1 MKALWNQKGLRRFGA
16 LLLAALLALCQMGGL
31 TALAEMP
38 PSPLAFT
45 LYWGDQAAQAE
56 PVTVPGYETTVKG
69 HSVINK
75 HTPGPKTGDDSRTG
89 LYVALAGGSLVAAGA
104 LFIGLRRRKK
114 G

>member
-38 PSPLAFT
+38 PSPLVFT

-56 PVTVPGYETTVKG
+56 PVTVPGYET
-69 HSVINK
+69 S
-75 HTPGPKTGDDSRTG
+75 
-89 LYVALAGGSLVAAGA
+89 
-104 LFIGLRRRKK
+104 
-114 G
+114 